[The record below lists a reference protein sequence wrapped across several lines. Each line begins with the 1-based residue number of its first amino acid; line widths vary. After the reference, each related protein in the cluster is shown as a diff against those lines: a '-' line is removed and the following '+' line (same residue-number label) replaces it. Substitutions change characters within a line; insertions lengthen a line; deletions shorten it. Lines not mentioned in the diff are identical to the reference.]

1 MLRRACSAVLA
12 LALLAASLVVGLA
25 AAPAAQA
32 APVASDPVSYQVTF
46 VARQCPTYADI
57 MANRARNNIQESLRN
72 LGKDTV
78 YSSGSPVRP
87 EIEGPNNPA
96 CTPLDDWQFRLGT
109 GYTGKTPA
117 TDYLSTV
124 TGDYGQTIT
133 VQDSTPELDAQGRDT
148 GRSLRAAVTVT
159 LTADQAQRAQQASR
173 LWAQGGLKTDPLMNG
188 VFGTTYGFGALRCAI
203 DNLNGDNVEWI
214 GFPQGSNH
222 VFCYYYAVTP
232 PPDAG
237 TIVVR
242 KQLASGSNGPA
253 TFRYVGNISYTPTN
267 DFFLSPPDDATTVS
281 TSFVRA
287 AGDAWDFEEQPTDGF
302 TLTSLTCAQ
311 TAGSGSTWTIAGAQA
326 TVRVGDGATVTC
338 TYVNTEVQAASGFL
352 QVSKVTYGGVG
363 SFDYLITRG
372 DSTTLAASA
381 TTTTEGEPVV
391 IANTDASAV
400 GTWSVRETLPAPTP
414 RGEWTVE
421 SVRCDGADVPFS
433 TAPGPSGT
441 TYVTASKAIGAGDAT
456 DCLFANRFTPGGEL
470 QLAKRTSGG
479 TGTFAF
485 PVVRADQVDEDG
497 TVTDLFSIYAVT
509 VGAAGT
515 ATDAAA
521 VTGFATLTDLPVGE
535 AEASTYLVS
544 ELAPPDSPTASWRF
558 RSVACTDLDSGDP
571 VAVTGALGGRALRVE
586 LTDDHPR
593 VRCVA
598 DNALQPVGGLD
609 VSKTIAGAGAGGQG
623 EVSIAIACADGTEA
637 SLVVPAGSTGT
648 ASLADP
654 IALRDPTTCTVT
666 ETADGVG
673 GDAPKATTT
682 MSVDG
687 GPDVRTTSASVQV
700 ESGQLSSVAVL
711 NVYDALAAS
720 GASPATPA
728 YALAGLLLLL
738 LGGAAYAVGSRA

>member
-1 MLRRACSAVLA
+1 MLRRACSAALA
-12 LALLAASLVVGLA
+12 LALVATSLVVGLA

-57 MANRARNNIQESLRN
+57 MANRARNNIQESLRD

-78 YSSGSPVRP
+78 YTNGSPVRP

-124 TGDYGQTIT
+124 TGDYGQTIR
-133 VQDSTPELDAQGRDT
+133 VQDTTPELDAQGQDT
-148 GRSLRAAVTVT
+148 GRTLRAAVTVT

-173 LWAQGGLKTDPLMNG
+173 LWTQGGLKADPLMNS
-188 VFGTTYGFGALRCAI
+188 VFGTQYGFGALRCAI

-214 GFPQGSNH
+214 GYPQGSHH

-237 TIVVR
+237 TIVVQKR
-242 KQLASGSNGPA
+242 LAAGSNGPA
-253 TFRYVGNISYTPTN
+253 TFRYVGNISYTSN
-267 DFFLSPPDDATTVS
+267 SDFFLTPQDDTTPVS
-281 TSFVRA
+281 ASFVRA
-287 AGDAWDFEEQPTDGF
+287 AGDAWDFEERPTDGF
-302 TLTSLTCAQ
+302 TQTSLTC
-311 TAGSGSTWTIAGAQA
+311 TETSGSGSSWTIAGAKA

-352 QVSKVTYGGVG
+352 QLSKVTYGGVG

-372 DSTTLAASA
+372 DSTTLTASA

-400 GTWSVRETLPAPTP
+400 GTWSVRETLPAPTA
-414 RGEWTVE
+414 RGTWSIE
-421 SVRCDGADVPFS
+421 SVQCDGTDVPFVE
-433 TAPGPSGT
+433 TPGPAGT

-456 DCLFANRFTPGGEL
+456 DCYFANTFTPGGEL

-485 PVVRADQVDEDG
+485 PVVRADQIDEDG
-497 TVTDLFSIYAVT
+497 TVTDLFSIYAVDVT
-509 VGAAGT
+509 STGT
-515 ATDAAA
+515 ATDADA
-521 VTGFATLTDLPVGE
+521 VSGFATLTDLPVGE

-558 RSVACTDLDSGDP
+558 RSVSCTDLGTGDP
-571 VAVTGALGGRALRVE
+571 VPVSGALGGRALRVE
-586 LTDDHPR
+586 LTDAHPR

-609 VSKTIAGAGAGGQG
+609 VTKTIAGAGAGAQG
-623 EVSIAIACADGTEA
+623 EVSIAIACQDGTEE

-648 ASLADP
+648 TALADT

-666 ETADGVG
+666 ETANGVRSE
-673 GDAPKATTT
+673 APAVTTT
-682 MSVDG
+682 MSVNG
-687 GPDVRTTSASVQV
+687 GDDVPTTSAAVDV
-700 ESGQLSSVAVL
+700 ESGQLSSVGVI
-711 NVYDALAAS
+711 NVYDALAPS

-728 YALAGLLLLL
+728 YALVGLLLLL
-738 LGGAAYAVGSRA
+738 LGGAAYALGSRA